1 MCAVGSDRRAR
12 PAVDSPGLSQARGFT
27 LLELLVVLVIASLAI
42 SLMGPAFQR
51 LLPGLQLEAESR
63 KLVAMLRHAR
73 SQAILSGNPVA
84 VSQDADSGG
93 LRLSYRQQPYHLPA
107 HLSLVLEAGP
117 GQDDAVP
124 GTPHILFYP
133 RGDSSGG
140 SLELKQEAGRSEL
153 ISVDWLSGRVR
164 RGAEAPKPSRK
175 PKTLDKD
182 KNDATSMSQGGA
194 EANRAVGAF
203 DE

>member
-1 MCAVGSDRRAR
+1 MPASVAR
-12 PAVDSPGLSQARGFT
+12 LPAKPQGFT

-84 VSQDADSGG
+84 VSQDADSGD

-107 HLSLVLEAGP
+107 HLSLALTAGP

-124 GTPHILFYP
+124 GIPHILFYP

-182 KNDATSMSQGGA
+182 KDKSPSMGQDGA
-194 EANRAVGAF
+194 EANLAEGAF